1 MPAGRLGKK
10 HDKERNE
17 PLKPFRALIE
27 FDLHAKLVFND
38 DFQVLL
44 IDPYAQLVGFSL
56 VFAWNPDL
64 PDRLG
69 QIDARRIELIGAVV
83 QLIAVFLQRGLVG
96 GIGLGRFAQVRQL
109 ARGKAEQLQQ
119 AIVAVVVLR
128 IIEKLLLGSVG
139 EVPEVNERPDAKIVV
154 EQDEDRDLAR

>member
-1 MPAGRLGKK
+1 MQAQSRLVKQQYGVGMPAGRLGKK

-27 FDLHAKLVFND
+27 FDLDAKLIFND

-96 GIGLGRFAQVRQL
+96 GSGSGALPKSDNWRAVKPSSFSRQL
-109 ARGKAEQLQQ
+109 L
-119 AIVAVVVLR
+119 
-128 IIEKLLLGSVG
+128 
-139 EVPEVNERPDAKIVV
+139 P
-154 EQDEDRDLAR
+154 